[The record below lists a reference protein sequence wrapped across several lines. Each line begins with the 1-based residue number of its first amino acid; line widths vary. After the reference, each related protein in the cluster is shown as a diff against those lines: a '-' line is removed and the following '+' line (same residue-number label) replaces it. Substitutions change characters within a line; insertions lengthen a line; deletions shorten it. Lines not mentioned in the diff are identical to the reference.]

1 MDESCPTFLSF
12 YCISLYN
19 TFVVV
24 CSKNLLV
31 LQKNNKTCLF
41 EQVLFSKAGCDKLE
55 RMTQLIHVVTY
66 IQGVFLD
73 TQVSLAPTHVSP
85 SVRPL
90 VSHTFGFPISGQ

>member
-1 MDESCPTFLSF
+1 MDESCPTFFSF
-12 YCISLYN
+12 YCISLYI

-31 LQKNNKTCLF
+31 LQKKNKTCLF
-41 EQVLFSKAGCDKLE
+41 EQVLFFKAGCDKLE

-73 TQVSLAPTHVSP
+73 TQVSLAPTPEHITAMIHNITAMI
-85 SVRPL
+85 L
-90 VSHTFGFPISGQ
+90 I